1 MRILHTDKYLHRK
14 GGATGYM
21 LDLAELQRRRGD
33 VVEFFAMDDPERNPE
48 ATYQDQF
55 PSYIEFEPAPPGL
68 RARAAGF
75 GRMVW
80 STSAR
85 RGMAQ
90 VLEDF
95 RPDVVHLHT
104 IYHQLSPSILAP
116 MRRRHVPVVMTV
128 HDHKLVCPSYSRL
141 DHGSPCDAC
150 LNGTLLEAVKR
161 RCKDDSLAASAALMV
176 ETGLHRALRAYDP
189 ISVFICP
196 SHFVA
201 DSMAQAGVFTDRV
214 RHLPHFFDASTLP
227 AREGPGEGI
236 VAAGRLSMEKGFDLL
251 VDAMSAL
258 PDAKLRI
265 VGDGP
270 EDDALRAQAAR
281 VAPDR
286 IHFTGRLPKEGVLA
300 ELRAARVAVIPS
312 RWYENQPLA
321 VIEAMGSGVAPVV
334 TDLGGSPE
342 MVDHGVEGWIARP
355 DSASLAEALRAPLAD
370 PDLAVTAGR
379 AARARIER
387 DFDPDRHLVGVDDAY
402 ATAMA
407 TTR

>member
-1 MRILHTDKYLHRK
+1 MRILHIDKYLHRK

-21 LDLAELQRRRGD
+21 LDLAELQRHRGD

-55 PSYIEFEPAPPGL
+55 PSYVEFEPAPSGL
-68 RARAAGF
+68 RSRAAGF

-85 RGMAQ
+85 RGMAR
-90 VLEDF
+90 VLDDF
-95 RPDVVHLHT
+95 QPDVVHLHT
-104 IYHQLSPSILAP
+104 IYHQISPSILAP
-116 MRRRHVPVVMTV
+116 MRRQRVPVVMTV

-150 LNGTLLEAVKR
+150 LNGSLLEAVKR
-161 RCKDDSLAASAALMV
+161 RCKDDSFAASAALMV
-176 ETGLHRALRAYDP
+176 ETGLHRMLGAYDP
-189 ISVFICP
+189 VSVFICP

-214 RHLPHFFDASTLP
+214 RHLRHFFDASTLP
-227 AREGPGEGI
+227 AREGSGEGI

-251 VDAMSAL
+251 IDAMAQL

-286 IHFTGRLPKEGVLA
+286 VHFTGRLPKEGVLA
-300 ELRAARVAVIPS
+300 ELRTARVAVIPS

-334 TDLGGSPE
+334 TNLGGSPE
-342 MVDHGVEGWIARP
+342 MVDHGVDGWIASP
-355 DSASLAEALRAPLAD
+355 QVASLADALRAPLANA
-370 PDLAVTAGR
+370 DLAAVAGR

-387 DFDPDRHLVGVDDAY
+387 DFDPERHLAGVDDAY
-402 ATAMA
+402 AAAIAA
-407 TTR
+407 TR